1 MSIIQ
6 SRHNSGGKESVSNR
20 EYNKSLSQDLRKKIL
35 EHSRGGR
42 PEMVDRH
49 HERGKLLVRDRIDE
63 LIDSDTCL
71 LYTSPSPRD
80 S

>member
-42 PEMVDRH
+42 PEMV
-49 HERGKLLVRDRIDE
+49 
-63 LIDSDTCL
+63 
-71 LYTSPSPRD
+71 
-80 S
+80 